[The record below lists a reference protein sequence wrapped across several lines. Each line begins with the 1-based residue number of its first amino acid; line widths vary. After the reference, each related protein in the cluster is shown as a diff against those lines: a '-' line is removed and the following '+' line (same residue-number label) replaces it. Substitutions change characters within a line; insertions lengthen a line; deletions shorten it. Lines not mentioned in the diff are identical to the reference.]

1 MTFTDLRSILSSDI
15 LSSKIDVEVE
25 PHMEAESSVNPSVR
39 QEDSILESL
48 KKDLLEKYVYQD
60 EIDAEESRILRELS
74 QKEKMK
80 NY

>member
-1 MTFTDLRSILSSDI
+1 
-15 LSSKIDVEVE
+15 
-25 PHMEAESSVNPSVR
+25 MEAESSVNPSVR